1 VAVVSL
7 LDGQLAAAFAGVFG
21 GIYLDGSLYR
31 ARTFEDDGKGGQPVR
46 DPNDDGFLPAE
57 AVKVQVDQATQAMRA
72 AHGYVEGDVRILM
85 LAHGVAAPDTDCECA
100 AGGAR
105 YMIAS
110 VATDPAGSYYEL
122 RGRKK

>member
-21 GIYLDGSLYR
+21 GIYLDGQLYR
-31 ARTFEDDGKGGQPVR
+31 ALDFADDGKGGGTDS
-46 DPNDDGFLPAE
+46 DPFLPAE
-57 AVKVQVDQATQAMRA
+57 PVKVQLDQATQAMRGTV
-72 AHGYVEGDVRILM
+72 GYVEGDVRILM
-85 LAHGVAAPDTDCECA
+85 LAHGVAAPDTDAEIA

-105 YMIAS
+105 YMIET
-110 VATDPAGSYYEL
+110 VGTDPAGSYYEL

>member
-31 ARTFEDDGKGGQPVR
+31 ARTFDDDGMGGGTES
-46 DPNDDGFLPAE
+46 DPFLPAE
-57 AVKVQVDQATQAMRA
+57 AVKVQVDQATQAMR
-72 AHGYVEGDVRILM
+72 GGFVEGDVRILM

-100 AGGAR
+100 AGGVR